1 MLVVKITETRQAD
14 RLCYTQAQ
22 IQGFGLTHPKIY
34 IISEQLEHVKG
45 LVLRSQTFWISME

>member
-1 MLVVKITETRQAD
+1 MVVKIMETRQAD

-34 IISEQLEHVKG
+34 IIREQLEHVKG